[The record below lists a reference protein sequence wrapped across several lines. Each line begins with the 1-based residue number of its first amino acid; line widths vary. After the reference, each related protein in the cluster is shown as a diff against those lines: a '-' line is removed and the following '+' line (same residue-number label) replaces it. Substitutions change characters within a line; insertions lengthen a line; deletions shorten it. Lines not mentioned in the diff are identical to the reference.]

1 MSADFT
7 FSREQLDIN
16 LKELGRVF
24 RKLNGKNA
32 HAEIVL
38 IGGASVLI
46 NYDFREM
53 TADADALIYTNAAMR
68 DAINQVRNSNNLP
81 GDWLNEDFKNT
92 KSYTEKLRG
101 VSVHYRTF
109 SNILHV
115 RTVTAQ
121 YLVAMKAMSGR
132 QYKFDLSDIVGILW
146 AHDKNGRPISR
157 AAIDNAIEEL
167 YGQEPAPEIS
177 LYLLDIIFSGNV
189 DYERLYNETR
199 AREKETK
206 EVLFEFLSEYPGALK
221 KDNINDVIA
230 QAMKLKAQSNE

>member
-1 MSADFT
+1 VSADFT
-7 FSREQLDIN
+7 FSRDLLDTN

-53 TADADALIYTNAAMR
+53 TADADALIYTNATMK
-68 DAINQVRNSNNLP
+68 DAINRVRNSNNLP
-81 GDWLNEDFKNT
+81 GDWLNEDFRNT

-115 RTVTAQ
+115 RTVTAE
-121 YLVAMKAMSGR
+121 YLVAMKVMSGR

-146 AHDKNGRPISR
+146 THDKNGHPISR
-157 AAIDNAIEEL
+157 AAIDNAITEL

-177 LYLLDIIFSGNV
+177 ICLLDIIFSGNA
-189 DYERLYNETR
+189 DYEGLYNDT
-199 AREKETK
+199 REKERETK
-206 EVLFEFLSEYPGALK
+206 ECCLNFWR
-221 KDNINDVIA
+221 IT
-230 QAMKLKAQSNE
+230 QAH